1 MILVRTKAEQEKVI
15 ATWKNIFAEGESQV
29 NRTSPSDNQ
38 ETNNQQTNTPPKTST
53 GIMPLDIDLTG
64 DGTVADDEKTLITQ
78 MNLVNEMEKFDG
90 DSKDIHVNVF
100 DGNTEKKIDWVKSEM
115 TNEDSD
121 LDYTKDTKKPPSNI
135 FNQAMVSY
143 LNANPSKEAEL
154 VKAAQEIRGLES
166 GKKAGDLSQ
175 ETKDIAVAALGHYK
189 KEIAA
194 KEKAVETE
202 KIRSFLVDNYD
213 ELKKAN
219 SDLIAKAD

>member
-100 DGNTEKKIDWVKSEM
+100 DGNTEKKIDWVKS
-115 TNEDSD
+115 
-121 LDYTKDTKKPPSNI
+121 
-135 FNQAMVSY
+135 
-143 LNANPSKEAEL
+143 
-154 VKAAQEIRGLES
+154 
-166 GKKAGDLSQ
+166 
-175 ETKDIAVAALGHYK
+175 
-189 KEIAA
+189 
-194 KEKAVETE
+194 
-202 KIRSFLVDNYD
+202 
-213 ELKKAN
+213 
-219 SDLIAKAD
+219 